1 MTRSTRFLS
10 VLAAA
15 LIAVS
20 ACSTSAPALPPDSPS
35 AMVTMLSGDGGTDAL
50 EKVTTYAWDDD
61 GVAAGSRF
69 TWISR
74 DAASTDTATA
84 ARATQ
89 AAAALAGFLMTDYSS
104 LMAVDSGFL
113 GLSKVAAAQLN
124 PQLIRAYATAL
135 APQVSELVGGTQ
147 SAFDPVRTKI
157 ADDPSALRNLISV
170 FVADPEA
177 GRMIVEAAHS
187 AAELYEDAAA
197 AAPPGSDASAD
208 DLRAAGTLLGA
219 AYGAVKLADNGIS
232 TPAVGE
238 AASEMALRVAMKL
251 VPVDPNPAIV
261 SKYIKEGRLMS
272 PAEVESQFSSTAMR
286 TYYLD
291 LQNYISSKGF
301 EEGMSAFHTAF
312 MASAGVAPP

>member
-1 MTRSTRFLS
+1 
-10 VLAAA
+10 
-15 LIAVS
+15 
-20 ACSTSAPALPPDSPS
+20 
-35 AMVTMLSGDGGTDAL
+35 MVTMLSGDGGTDAL

-113 GLSKVAAAQLN
+113 GLSKVTAAQLN
-124 PQLIRAYATAL
+124 PQLIRAYASAL
-135 APQVSELVGGTQ
+135 APQVSELVGGKQ
-147 SAFDPVRTKI
+147 SAFDPVRAKT
-157 ADDPSALRNLISV
+157 ADDPSALRNLMSV

-177 GRMIVEAAHS
+177 GRVIVEAAHS

-197 AAPPGSDASAD
+197 AAPPGSDASVD
-208 DLRAAGTLLGA
+208 DLRAAGSLLGA
-219 AYGAVKLADNGIS
+219 AYGAVNLADNGIP

-238 AASEMALRVAMKL
+238 AASEMALRVATKL

-261 SKYIKEGRLMS
+261 SKYVKDGRLMS

-301 EEGMSAFHTAF
+301 EDGLSAFHKAF
-312 MASAGVAPP
+312 MASAGVPPP